1 MILLTSCK
9 ERPIVLVC
17 LYFTAT
23 LVIAAD
29 KELGSG
35 RVRAK
40 IKGRSGKVEFVQKG
54 SDGKFDY
61 AKAFTL
67 EVDYVKQKDEDG
79 GDVGKAVN
87 SLASQDFTFSALK
100 QNAVYQSIPAVNLNL
115 DAFLTAPEATL
126 KLELYIF
133 KQAGNITFG
142 NETFLVENGTL
153 KILIKLENYT
163 FCEGSKIGSICKNNE
178 VGKFVDIAIVVK
190 SKKGKKAQKRTDA
203 DKKGKIRCLKNKK
216 CPEVFGFD
224 EDGEMALTKSIIVD
238 GKTETQPSGYPRAD
252 TQGSKQRFIFRTF
265 KFNGTAV
272 FDPAI
277 TVGDSDD
284 EPETPTDKA
293 LAIQLNVA
301 MFVVMLITL
310 FM

>member
-67 EVDYVKQKDEDG
+67 EVDYVKQKDKDG

-153 KILIKLENYT
+153 KILIKVCGLNLQRLYYHAVPKNIQGTEI
-163 FCEGSKIGSICKNNE
+163 IGNS
-178 VGKFVDIAIVVK
+178 GGGGL
-190 SKKGKKAQKRTDA
+190 KGRT
-203 DKKGKIRCLKNKK
+203 
-216 CPEVFGFD
+216 VF
-224 EDGEMALTKSIIVD
+224 LRKV
-238 GKTETQPSGYPRAD
+238 
-252 TQGSKQRFIFRTF
+252 
-265 KFNGTAV
+265 
-272 FDPAI
+272 
-277 TVGDSDD
+277 
-284 EPETPTDKA
+284 
-293 LAIQLNVA
+293 
-301 MFVVMLITL
+301 
-310 FM
+310 